1 MLPTDPRRFIRPLL
15 GATLLLSSIAGPW
28 FHPRSAAQQ
37 EPPDVAVA
45 VPLDDPAAAGRA
57 AQRMLELEGVLAS
70 HLPGSDQAAAAMLE
84 LLQLYAQQGQ
94 AFGVVRV
101 ARRFIAAHPQ
111 HEWHPAVMRLLLD
124 ALRANASHVELQAT
138 ARQYAER
145 YPEGEHI
152 GDVWRIMAESLVATE
167 APAGATAEAWQNAW
181 LARGSEAGLDE
192 GVQAIRWHLE
202 RNHAEGFAAAAAVA
216 DRMVAELPASAAS
229 AAAEIGWQ
237 GVQAARRAS
246 QWQVAADLG
255 DKLAG
260 SAAIVAAMSTDRRH
274 ELHTA
279 LGESHANLG
288 GHEAAV
294 GHYSTAVSLA
304 PGDRDSHH
312 RRLNAHASG
321 GHDARGF
328 AEALRD
334 YRSRFADSEEAPVFA
349 FRLARVL
356 AEAGNRDAAM
366 RTAAAA
372 FTERVA
378 SEDDVRAYLG
388 WATADEADGTDAV
401 PPLLEAARANPRD
414 AWRIHWVLAFDFY
427 RDRHEDHNRAAQQV
441 RLMLH
446 RAPSNQ
452 SGFSGA
458 VTWLLGHLEDEAG
471 FREEVGRLLETAAAN
486 PHMHNYGALLGE
498 WIGSAEREDATRERA
513 AWAKPR
519 HEALASQD
527 HIRWWARARDDNDA
541 AREARSSLLE
551 RTDLS
556 REQREMLLRWQSRD
570 HRDRLP
576 TNQRHLSVPVFA
588 DLAALLPNDYGA
600 ARDWLDAAMNYGE
613 REQREQAADHLLK
626 LEPPHTDPG
635 TELHLLQVV
644 APGEEEEP
652 DQAAIARAHRWIAA
666 ARTAHGDVT
675 ESAAEIGD
683 RLWSLGLEDEALAW
697 WRRHAA
703 LDPDDSQTRACVSR
717 LLDRIDGDDHAARVA
732 LLQPHLESP
741 SDNHGTYAAWTA
753 DALLKSGD
761 FDGFVRVL
769 ETARARQDLRPFRS
783 WGFSDSPADQWLRAA
798 LDSENDWPA
807 ETRSRVLNAIAGMRA
822 GRPSAAAMLEVVLDP
837 ETPRNLARLVSCH
850 KATLLAGRH
859 SLTWDWLRPRAQ
871 RAAANED
878 HAAAAAIYSGL
889 LQNVG
894 SGDNDQLEQAR
905 FELRQALTRLGGS
918 GLEVAADSPLAPL
931 MEIGLHL
938 RLDDPAAAA
947 ETYQRHRELFDEHR
961 ADLPVEILAFA
972 ASTHIGAGG
981 LDNHERAEDLLR
993 SWIIAHSEEEDMPQ
1007 EDKAQMQLLL
1017 ARNYERAG
1025 RYEIARSEYTTV
1037 VNRYPDTSHADEAR
1051 FGIGTTFMEQRIY
1064 DQAEDAFLAL
1074 LDSPLPATRLRAQF
1088 LRGVLASRQ
1097 GDTDQAR
1104 SIFRSVLAAT
1114 PDVDL
1119 ADRTLFEL
1127 AEIYGV
1133 EQRYLDQLQLL
1144 RTVGRLGRESKLW
1157 HVPGHAL
1164 SLVVQDTDLGIS
1176 RGRGRIPVTVRTVPG
1191 GDEEVVHLHAG
1202 GAGRGLFIGEI
1213 PTALGAA
1220 ESGDG
1225 VLQVLGSDVI
1235 TVEYPEDFRR
1245 QFAEVGGGGS
1255 EIRIASD
1262 ADFAM
1267 ASQRIEDPDE
1277 DAEAVPEAARV
1288 EEELDPLRAEQRPSD
1303 QIKPGNPIYFRL
1315 RDPDRSLTP
1324 EPDEISVMVEASSGD
1339 SVEVR
1344 LRETGPVTGVFRGEL
1359 ITDDLPAGAVASDS
1373 AIDHSPLMAL
1383 DGNPSTSWRSEPD
1396 GVAPKSLE
1404 VDMKQLHEVRSIR
1417 LQSPGNREGRPLRF
1431 SVFGSHDGR
1440 YFPRIAAF
1448 PEPEAATPWPEAFE
1462 RMHGRVLAVDDAA
1475 LSGWDQLIERL
1486 EAEGWSGFEVESALR
1501 WPLETPDP
1509 EDEGMAGARLVVWQG
1524 LLHQPRAGA
1533 MRFQLLGHTVAAM
1546 VNDELVL
1553 PPRRVDE
1560 EPVSFDLLLEEGH
1573 HEVVFAV
1580 TLADPRQAAAR
1591 VLRARENLNVA
1602 AVTPAPFQVE
1612 DFPAE
1617 ADPELLALQPGT
1629 AVMTAED
1636 TNWFITL
1643 PGRELRHLRFRFEEF
1658 DGPAVAVSQVQVNTQ
1673 DGVVIPPDVDL
1684 LALATNDVLEIAPG
1698 DTVTGT
1704 YIDQFTAD
1712 GSRRNR
1718 ALIRT
1723 MTATYHNGTILP
1735 INYDFVREGDGTIR
1749 QIRKEIRRIDPGT
1762 RLIAEITD
1770 FDLDTTGQRDRVP
1783 VRVSV
1788 PGRGSLEL
1796 MAVETDDS
1804 SGIFH
1809 AEFDTVPLGEPEPD
1823 ALEVAPG
1830 DVVVMEYVDEHN
1842 TFPGHATRRESSVL
1856 VRQPSDAELRIV
1868 ETLARRVPPPSDNG
1882 AAAGDDD
1889 EGSGPLVMSPAE
1901 RERQPLQVTYLEPR
1915 SAAIEPGDAKAVAV
1929 EAPLTVEIM
1938 HPYAALDT
1946 SSHVIA
1952 EIQVG
1957 DRDPVQLRCVVSP
1970 AHAAEG
1976 RLPSAEEIRH
1986 PALEAGRF
1994 VGQVRLQLGSPG
2006 SPAHIPASEAIAN
2019 GDMSVVGGPVRTEDE
2034 PRPDNT
2040 VPVLNLT
2047 GDEIIRVS
2055 YRIEA
2060 EHRPPVE
2067 VASVGGA
2074 EADAIAALQEGGLER
2089 RDFARAASDGAVAF
2103 TDGNYERAVDRIH
2116 LGERLHLHVHDPDR
2130 DISGGRD
2137 HISVVVRSNRGEE
2150 ETVVLEEAL
2159 SHGGH
2164 FTGSLGLRASEE
2176 PVAGNLDPDRPEI
2189 EAFFGDRLEVVYLDE
2204 RPAGGGAAVE
2214 RRHAIN
2220 VALGTDGRVGAFSK
2234 RFHNEELAIQTQFHI
2249 AEAYFEL
2256 FKGQLALDR
2265 RQEAMHDLEL
2275 GRRTLAELQQDYPDP
2290 QYAPRVAYLLGQFSQ
2305 ELEDWPA
2312 AIAAYETVVRDHPDH
2327 ILAADA
2333 QYKLGQCYEK
2343 SDRFDEA
2350 LEAYVTLAATYP
2362 DSPLIA
2368 SVMVRII
2375 DRFYETEDYE
2385 SAAGVGSKFLERFDS
2400 HQWAPR
2406 IAFRVGQSYYRDEQ
2420 HARGGAAFDDFV
2432 RQFPDDELTAQALFW
2447 AGESYRMANNV
2458 PEAFRRYN
2466 RCRWDFPESDAA
2478 KYARGR
2484 LALPEMLAQ
2493 FEREAQIEE

>member
-1 MLPTDPRRFIRPLL
+1 MLPNPCCPSIRALAAA
-15 GATLLLSSIAGPW
+15 GLLLAVAGPAL
-28 FHPRSAAQQ
+28 PTRAPAQDEGAAPQA
-37 EPPDVAVA
+37 VAVA
-45 VPLDDPAAAGRA
+45 VPVNDPAAAERA
-57 AQRMLELEGVLAS
+57 ARRMVELEGVLAS
-70 HLPGSDQAAAAMLE
+70 HLAGSDEAAAAMLE
-84 LLQLYAQQGQ
+84 LLELYAGQGQ

-101 ARRFIAAHPQ
+101 ARRFIAAHPR
-111 HEWHPAVMRLLLD
+111 HERHPEVMRLLLD

-138 ARQYAER
+138 ARQYGER
-145 YPEGEHI
+145 YPQGEHA
-152 GDVWRIMAESLVATE
+152 GEVWRIMAESLVATE
-167 APAGATAEAWQNAW
+167 APAGAIADAWQNAW
-181 LARGSEAGLDE
+181 LALGSADGLDE
-192 GVQAIRWHLE
+192 GVQAIHWHLE

-216 DRMVAELPASAAS
+216 DRMVGELPAGAAT

-255 DKLAG
+255 LKIGG
-260 SAAIVAAMSTDRRH
+260 SAAILGAMTDQRRH

-279 LGESHANLG
+279 LGESHAHLG
-288 GHEAAV
+288 NHAMAVDHYAAAI
-294 GHYSTAVSLA
+294 TLA

-312 RRLNAHASG
+312 RLLNAHASG

-334 YRSRFADSEEAPVFA
+334 YRARFAGSEEGPQFA
-349 FRLARVL
+349 FRLAALL
-356 AEAGNRDAAM
+356 ADAGSRDAAL

-378 SEDDVRAYLG
+378 SEDDVRAYMA
-388 WATADEADGTDAV
+388 WATADEANGTAAV
-401 PPLLEAARANPRD
+401 PALLEAARGNPRD

-427 RDRHEDHNRAAQQV
+427 RDQLEDHRRAAEQV

-446 RAPSNQ
+446 RVPSNQ

-458 VTWLLGHLEDEAG
+458 VNWLLGQAESEQD
-471 FREEVGRLLETAAAN
+471 FRAEIGRLLETAAAQ

-498 WIGSAEREDATRERA
+498 WIARAEREDDTRDRA
-513 AWAKPR
+513 EWAKPR
-519 HEALASQD
+519 YEAFASQD
-527 HIRWWARARDDNDA
+527 HIRWWRRARDDNEA

-551 RTDLS
+551 RTDIT
-556 REQREMLLRWQSRD
+556 REQREMLLRWQSHD
-570 HRDRLP
+570 HLNRLP
-576 TNQRHLSVPVFA
+576 GNERHRAIPL
-588 DLAALLPNDYGA
+588 LAELAGLHSGDYDA
-600 ARDWLDAAMNYGE
+600 ARDWLGAAMNHGE
-613 REQREQAADHLLK
+613 QEHRRQAADHLLAIAA
-626 LEPPHTDPG
+626 PRTDPG
-635 TELHLLQVV
+635 VELQLIQVV
-644 APGEEEEP
+644 SAVPEDEEP
-652 DQAAIARAHRWIAA
+652 DPAAVARVYRWIAA
-666 ARTAHGDVT
+666 ARTAHGDVAD
-675 ESAAEIGD
+675 SAAEVGD
-683 RLWSLGLEDEALAW
+683 GLWSLGLEDEALAW
-697 WRRHAA
+697 WRRHAV
-703 LDPDDSQTRACVSR
+703 LDPDHAQTRACVSR
-717 LLDRIDGDDHAARVA
+717 LLDRIDAEDHAARVA
-732 LLQPHLESP
+732 LLKPLLESA
-741 SDNHGTYAAWTA
+741 SDNHGAYAAWTA
-753 DALLKSGD
+753 DALLHDGD
-761 FDGFVRVL
+761 LDGFVRVL

-783 WGFSDSPADQWLRAA
+783 WGFGDSPADRWLRAA
-798 LDSENDWPA
+798 AESETGWDA
-807 ETRSRVLNAIAGMRA
+807 ETRRRVLSALAAMRA
-822 GRPSAAAMLEVVLDP
+822 GRASAAAALEIAIDP
-837 ETPRNLARLVSCH
+837 DTPRHLDRLIDCYQ
-850 KATLLAGRH
+850 ATLLAGRH
-859 SLTWDWLRPRAQ
+859 SQTWDWLRPRAQ
-871 RAAANED
+871 RAAAADD

-894 SGDNDQLEQAR
+894 SSDGDQLEQAR

-947 ETYQRHRELFDEHR
+947 ETYRRHRELFDEHR
-961 ADLPVEILAFA
+961 AELPVEILAFA
-972 ASTHIGAGG
+972 ASTHIEAGG
-981 LDNHERAEDLLR
+981 MENHERAEDLLR
-993 SWIIAHSEEEDMPQ
+993 GWIIAFSEEEDVPA
-1007 EDKAQMQLLL
+1007 EDKAAMQLLL
-1017 ARNYERAG
+1017 GRNYERAG

-1037 VNRYPDTSHADEAR
+1037 VNRYPDTAQADEAR

-1104 SIFRSVLAAT
+1104 AIFRGVLAAT

-1176 RGRGRIPVTVRTVPG
+1176 RGRGRIPVTVRTAPG
-1191 GDEEVVHLHAG
+1191 GDEEIVHLHAG

-1220 ESGDG
+1220 EPGDG

-1235 TVEYPEDFRR
+1235 TVEYPEDFRS
-1245 QFAEVGGGGS
+1245 QFAEAGGGGS

-1267 ASQRIEDPDE
+1267 ASHSIQDPDE
-1277 DAEAVPEAARV
+1277 DQEAVPEAARV
-1288 EEELDPLRAEQRPSD
+1288 EDDLDPLRAEQRPSE

-1315 RDPDRSLTP
+1315 RDPDRSVTAG
-1324 EPDEISVMVEASSGD
+1324 PDEVSVMVEASSGD

-1359 ITDDLPAGAVASDS
+1359 MTDDLPAGAGASDS

-1396 GVAPKSLE
+1396 GVAPKFLE
-1404 VDMKQLHEVRSIR
+1404 VDMKHLHEVRSVR
-1417 LQSPGNREGRPLRF
+1417 LQSPANREARPLRF
-1431 SVFGSHDGR
+1431 TVFGSHDGR
-1440 YFPRIAAF
+1440 FFPRLASF
-1448 PEPEAATPWPEAFE
+1448 PEPEVVPSWPESFG
-1462 RMHGRVLAVDDAA
+1462 RMHGRVRAVESAA
-1475 LSGWDQLIERL
+1475 LSGWEQLL
-1486 EAEGWSGFEVESALR
+1486 ELLEGDDWDGVEVESALR
-1501 WPLETPDP
+1501 WPAEAPDP
-1509 EDEGMAGARLVVWQG
+1509 EDESMAGPRLVVWQG
-1524 LLHQPRAGA
+1524 LLDQPRAGA
-1533 MRFQLLGHTVAAM
+1533 VRFQLHGHTVAAM

-1553 PPRRVDE
+1553 PPRVVGE
-1560 EPVSFDLLLEEGH
+1560 EPVEFDLLLGEGH

-1591 VLRARENLNVA
+1591 VLRARENINVA
-1602 AVTPAPFQVE
+1602 AVNPAPFE
-1612 DFPAE
+1612 AADFPAE
-1617 ADPELLALQPGT
+1617 ADPDLLALQAGA
-1629 AVMTAED
+1629 AVMTAEE
-1636 TNWFITL
+1636 TNWLLTL

-1658 DGPAVAVSQVQVNTQ
+1658 DGPAVAVSQVQVNTL

-1684 LALATNDVLEIAPG
+1684 LALAANDILEIAPG
-1698 DTVTGT
+1698 DTITGT

-1718 ALIRT
+1718 ALTRT

-1735 INYDFVREGDGTIR
+1735 IGYDFVREADGTIR
-1749 QIRKEIRRIDPGT
+1749 QTRKEIRRIDPGT
-1762 RLIAEITD
+1762 RLIAEVTD

-1788 PGRGSLEL
+1788 PGRGSLDL
-1796 MAVETDDS
+1796 VAVETDDS

-1809 AEFDTVPLGEPEPD
+1809 AEFDTVPLGEPEPG
-1823 ALEVAPG
+1823 ALEVTPG
-1830 DVVVMEYVDEHN
+1830 DMVVMEYVDEHN

-1856 VRQPSDAELRIV
+1856 VREPSDAELRIV
-1868 ETLARRVPPPSDNG
+1868 ETIARRVPPADAGN
-1882 AAAGDDD
+1882 GDDD
-1889 EGSGPLVMSPAE
+1889 SAAPPVLSPAE
-1901 RERQPLQVTYLEPR
+1901 RERLPLQVTYLEPR
-1915 SAAIEPGDAKAVAV
+1915 SPALEPGDAKAVAV

-1957 DRDPVQLRCVVSP
+1957 DREPVRLRCLVSS

-1976 RLPSAEEIRH
+1976 RLPTAEDVRH
-1986 PALEAGRF
+1986 PALEVGRF
-1994 VGQVRLQLGSPG
+1994 VGQVRLQLGGPG
-2006 SPAHIPASEAIAN
+2006 SPERIPASEAAAN
-2019 GDMSVVGGPVRTEDE
+2019 GDLSVVGGPLPAGDE
-2034 PRPDNT
+2034 RPPENT
-2040 VPVLNLT
+2040 VPVLNVT

-2055 YRIEA
+2055 YRVEA
-2060 EHRPPVE
+2060 ADRPPVE

-2074 EADAIAALQEGGLER
+2074 EAEAIAALQEGALER
-2089 RDFARAASDGAVAF
+2089 RDFARPASDGAVAF
-2103 TDGNYERAVDRIH
+2103 TDGNYERAIGRIH

-2137 HISVVVRSNRGEE
+2137 HITVMVRSDRGEE

-2176 PVAGNLDPDRPEI
+2176 PAAGNLDPDRPEI
-2189 EAFFGDRLEVVYLDE
+2189 EAFFGDRLEVVYLDQ
-2204 RPAGGGAAVE
+2204 RPAGGGPPVE
-2214 RRHAIN
+2214 RRHAID
-2220 VALGTDGRVGAFSK
+2220 VALGTDGRADAFSK

-2265 RQEAMHDLEL
+2265 REEAMRDLEL

-2290 QYAPRVAYLLGQFSQ
+2290 RYAPRVAYLLGQFSQ

-2375 DRFYETEDYE
+2375 DRFYETEDYV
-2385 SAAGVGSKFLERFDS
+2385 SAAGVGAKFLERFES

-2406 IAFRVGQSYYRDEQ
+2406 IAFRVGQSYHRDEQ
-2420 HARGGAAFDDFV
+2420 HARAGRAFDDFV